1 MPHSQIEVNFFIP
14 IAAVPVEHRAE
25 AERKARE
32 AFVLTL
38 LQQGDIS
45 AGRAAELLSVNR
57 WQLSDL
63 MSTYGI
69 SPFDDTVTQEELASE
84 VDGLTL
90 GIPPE

>member
-1 MPHSQIEVNFFIP
+1 MPHSQIEVSFSIP
-14 IAAVPVEHRAE
+14 IAEVLAEHRAE

-45 AGRAAELLSVNR
+45 AGRTAELLGVNR

-69 SPFDDTVTQEELASE
+69 SPFDDTVTQEELATE
-84 VDGLTL
+84 IDNLIL